1 MSGYENCERARCNR
15 IDSIV
20 TPCVAVQWYT
30 YSAGLY
36 GRRFTYLGKTMQTQ
50 PIIAARHKKVHKP
63 NKSTRSLWDAI
74 TAVAAEYRVMTV
86 RQLYYQME
94 MRGYVAKDDKDYDKV
109 QRACLQMRRQG
120 ALPYEKIVDSSR
132 ERRTIYQHSGLHQ
145 ALEEAAQ
152 SYRRNYWLDQPVH
165 VEVWCEKDALTSI
178 MNPVCQGYGV
188 AFQALRGFDSESF
201 AYESA
206 RDIKAIG
213 KPAHIFYFGDHDP
226 SGWWIAR
233 NLEPTLREFGANATV
248 TPVGV
253 TPNQVRA
260 WGLPQRRPKK
270 TDTRLAGFV
279 RHFGS
284 ELCTEVDAIPP
295 NTLEELIKSS
305 IGSMIEPESWYRAE
319 RDERLERETLDSIAR
334 AGWKPGVTYAINE

>member
-1 MSGYENCERARCNR
+1 M
-15 IDSIV
+15 
-20 TPCVAVQWYT
+20 T
-30 YSAGLY
+30 
-36 GRRFTYLGKTMQTQ
+36 
-50 PIIAARHKKVHKP
+50 IIAARHKKIHKP
-63 NKSTRSLWDAI
+63 NKATRSLWDAI
-74 TAVAAEYRVMTV
+74 ATVVGEYRVMTV

-94 MRGYVAKDDKDYDKV
+94 MRGFVAKDDKDYDKV

-132 ERRTIYQHSGLHQ
+132 ERRTIYQHSDLHQ
-145 ALEEAAQ
+145 ALEVAAQ
-152 SYRRNYWLDQPVH
+152 AYRRNYWLDQPIH

-178 MNPVCQGYGV
+178 MNPVCQRYGV

-206 RDIKAIG
+206 KDIQAIG

-248 TPVGV
+248 THVGV
-253 TPNQVRA
+253 SPMQVRA
-260 WGLPQRRPKK
+260 WKLPQREPKQ
-270 TDTRLAGFV
+270 TDTRLSGFV

-295 NTLEELIKSS
+295 DILEALIVKSIES
-305 IGSMIEPESWYRAE
+305 NIEPEAWYKAQRSE
-319 RDERLERETLDSIAR
+319 VLEKETLNSLAK
-334 AGWKPGVTYAINE
+334 AGWQAGTRYTLGEE

>member
-152 SYRRNYWLDQPVH
+152 S
-165 VEVWCEKDALTSI
+165 
-178 MNPVCQGYGV
+178 YGV